1 MVDGMKKIIV
11 RVLALV
17 VVLAAGWGAYRF
29 IGSFSEQQATVPVT
43 AVRQSDVV
51 IRSYTRGEL
60 QAVRSETL
68 YAPNL
73 FGTVQ
78 ITQLAPLGAFAREK
92 DLVVEFDDSEVRSR
106 VEEKQLQIEQL
117 QEQLRQQTAQL
128 DITQNQDQVDLLRAR
143 YSVRGAE
150 LDVKRNPLLS
160 SIDQTKNQLNL
171 QSTQKR
177 LEQLQTNIEAKRKQA
192 QAQLD
197 VSKLNIDKAQNELRR
212 EQMRLRQV
220 RLLSPISGLV
230 AIRQNRGGGGPGG
243 GGGMN
248 IRGGIQVPDLR
259 EGDQVQ
265 PGTPIADV
273 LDLSEVQITAKV
285 GELDRA
291 NLYEGQEATVRLD
304 AVPDKVFHAK
314 IKSLSGTA
322 SANMWSGDPS
332 KKFDVVFS
340 VDMKELMTGLGAKP
354 EQIRE
359 ALATAERNRNRPA
372 ASAGPAFRFG
382 GGGRGGDNGGGPPM
396 FGDALQPGGQ
406 GGGMR
411 GMRGQGGE
419 GGQGGQQGEGGG
431 MRAGRGG
438 QGGQGGRP
446 GGGNSDQV
454 RAAMQKLLN
463 GRNIQDLSPEER
475 QKLGEQMSA
484 LMGGQGR
491 GGQRGG
497 GEGGQQGAEG
507 RQRGFGGQGGQGG
520 EGGGMRAGRGGPGGQ
535 GGGIE
540 MREGFGMGATQRY
553 SDAEL
558 AAAKLPPPPEQ
569 DAGLNI
575 LLRPGLLADVEI
587 IVDKVPNAIHVPNQA
602 VFEKEGKLVVYVRKG
617 DQFVERVI
625 KPLKQSESVTIVA
638 GGLQPGEMVAL
649 SDPFADKSQAKKDES
664 KKGGSKGPALPA
676 GGGRKQS

>member
-11 RVLALV
+11 RVLAVV

-29 IGSFSEQQATVPVT
+29 IASFSEQKETVPVT

-78 ITQLAPLGAFAREK
+78 ITQLAPLGSFAREK

-117 QEQLRQQTAQL
+117 QQQLRQQQAQF

-150 LDVKRNPLLS
+150 LDVKRNELLS
-160 SIDQTKNQLNL
+160 TIDQRKNQLNL
-171 QSTQKR
+171 ESTQRR
-177 LEQLQTNIEAKRKQA
+177 LQQLETNIKAKQEQA
-192 QAQLD
+192 KAQLA
-197 VSKLNIDKAQNELRR
+197 VLQLNIDKAQNELRR

-220 RLLSPISGLV
+220 RMLAPISGLV

-248 IRGGIQVPDLR
+248 IRGGIQIPDLR

-273 LDLSEVQITAKV
+273 LDLSEVQISAKV

-291 NLYEGQEATVRLD
+291 NLYEGQEASVRLD

-332 KKFDVVFS
+332 KKFDVVFT

-359 ALATAERNRNRPA
+359 ALAMAERNRNRPS

-382 GGGRGGDNGGGPPM
+382 GGRGGDNAGGPPM
-396 FGDALQPGGQ
+396 LGDALQPGGQ

-411 GMRGQGGE
+411 GMRGPGGE
-419 GGQGGQQGEGGG
+419 VGQGGQRGEAG
-431 MRAGRGG
+431 MRPGG
-438 QGGQGGRP
+438 GGQGGRP
-446 GGGNSDQV
+446 GGANADQF

-475 QKLGEQMSA
+475 QKFNEQMSA

-507 RQRGFGGQGGQGG
+507 RQRGFGGFGGQGG
-520 EGGGMRAGRGGPGGQ
+520 EGGGMRAGRGGQGQGGEGGQ

-540 MREGFGMGATQRY
+540 MREGFGMGAMQRY

-558 AAAKLPPPPEQ
+558 AAAQLPPPPEQ
-569 DAGLNI
+569 DTGLNI

-602 VFEKEGKLVVYVRKG
+602 VFEKEGKLVVYVKKG
-617 DQFVERVI
+617 EQFEERVI
-625 KPLKQSESVTIVA
+625 KPLRQSESVTIVA
-638 GGLQPGEMVAL
+638 GGLKPGEMVAL
-649 SDPFADKSQAKKDES
+649 SDPFADKSQAKKGES